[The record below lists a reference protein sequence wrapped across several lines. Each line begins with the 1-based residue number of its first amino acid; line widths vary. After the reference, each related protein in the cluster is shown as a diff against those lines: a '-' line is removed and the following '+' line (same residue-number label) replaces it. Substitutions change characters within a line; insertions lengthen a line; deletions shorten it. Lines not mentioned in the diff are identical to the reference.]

1 MQHTHRQPARCAGTR
16 PPLGEEV
23 TGEKRVTSEG
33 SPEPGARRARCP
45 HPAAQTAPG
54 TGVSEPGPR
63 HGGPLGSASQS
74 GAEGSAPTRYPAAP
88 CLIARRFLL
97 KRKPY
102 RFNRPFIWKY
112 LTFLFFFFF
121 FPPELFDII
130 VLRVRIKKTKKKK
143 KMELC
148 DSGGHRMASIPGRRA
163 SPVSRRLASS
173 THWRLRRSP
182 GSVKNRLHARDRDAE
197 DKNAP
202 PCTALGRGRGGMPRP
217 ARVT

>member
-16 PPLGEEV
+16 PPRGEEV

-63 HGGPLGSASQS
+63 HGGPLGSASRS

-88 CLIARRFLL
+88 CLIAHRFLL

-121 FPPELFDII
+121 LSPGVVCLFVLNPYLIKNGLVLWEL
-130 VLRVRIKKTKKKK
+130 LRMGPRKAKG
-143 KMELC
+143 L
-148 DSGGHRMASIPGRRA
+148 
-163 SPVSRRLASS
+163 
-173 THWRLRRSP
+173 RSP
-182 GSVKNRLHARDRDAE
+182 RL
-197 DKNAP
+197 DKP
-202 PCTALGRGRGGMPRP
+202 RHCLEQLVLQVLTQIGRCWWM
-217 ARVT
+217 TLCCF

>member
-63 HGGPLGSASQS
+63 HGGPLGSASRS

-88 CLIARRFLL
+88 CLIARRFLP

-102 RFNRPFIWKY
+102 RINRPFIWKY

-121 FPPELFDII
+121 FPPRKHLNSGHNYCEWLPGQDVRSRKGVFGKLLGKLFSYFGPSFTF
-130 VLRVRIKKTKKKK
+130 L
-143 KMELC
+143 
-148 DSGGHRMASIPGRRA
+148 
-163 SPVSRRLASS
+163 
-173 THWRLRRSP
+173 
-182 GSVKNRLHARDRDAE
+182 
-197 DKNAP
+197 
-202 PCTALGRGRGGMPRP
+202 
-217 ARVT
+217 

>member
-1 MQHTHRQPARCAGTR
+1 MQHTHRQPARCARTR
-16 PPLGEEV
+16 PPRGEEV

-63 HGGPLGSASQS
+63 HGGPLGSASRS

-88 CLIARRFLL
+88 CLIARRCLL

-143 KMELC
+143 KWSCVTAVDTEWRPFPAGGQVPFPG
-148 DSGGHRMASIPGRRA
+148 DS
-163 SPVSRRLASS
+163 
-173 THWRLRRSP
+173 RLRRT
-182 GSVKNRLHARDRDAE
+182 GVSVDRLAQ
-197 DKNAP
+197 
-202 PCTALGRGRGGMPRP
+202 
-217 ARVT
+217 